1 MHRIGLFVGALA
13 LFGLTSLA
21 GAQERTKLVPPPPA
35 GMAVAT
41 FAAGCFWCVEPPFDK
56 LDGVVSTTSGYTGGK
71 VEGATYKQVSNGGTG
86 HTEAVQVVYDAA
98 KVSYQKLL
106 DTFWRNVD
114 PVDDK
119 GQFCD
124 EGDMYRPAIFTH
136 DPEQAR
142 LAEASKNALTGR
154 FKEPIVVTVEPAQ
167 PFWAAEDYHQDYY
180 ITNPLKY
187 QYYRYACGRDA
198 RLQELWGKEGS

>member
-1 MHRIGLFVGALA
+1 
-13 LFGLTSLA
+13 
-21 GAQERTKLVPPPPA
+21 
-35 GMAVAT
+35 
-41 FAAGCFWCVEPPFDK
+41 
-56 LDGVVSTTSGYTGGK
+56 
-71 VEGATYKQVSNGGTG
+71 
-86 HTEAVQVVYDAA
+86 
-98 KVSYQKLL
+98 
-106 DTFWRNVD
+106 
-114 PVDDK
+114 
-119 GQFCD
+119 
-124 EGDMYRPAIFTH
+124 MYRPAIFTH